1 MINWQ
6 QFGLRSNPYDTLPL
20 IEGGELAIDKAFVGR
35 SLELN
40 VLKDIFLSE
49 SRTCM
54 LILGSVGVGK
64 TSLANFH
71 KFLFKYVEKN
81 KPLFSFRRE
90 IEASKNILNK
100 RSFLT
105 EVIGS
110 TLREIKL
117 LDPDLVKKE
126 DLLKQLGKLVDITQ
140 SLDISAG
147 ISIAGFGGEIG
158 RSNTTEYPPVMSIA
172 ILENYFISLI
182 DFIKTHK
189 IAGKTFYGLIVHM
202 NNFDVVLSDPANKKD
217 TIKFFQ
223 EIRDILQT
231 KDVYYLFLGPKNFF
245 REIISVESR
254 IKSVFNLSPLVITPL
269 TKTDVIVA
277 FEERMKLL
285 KSPDVAN
292 YIAPFSNEVIF
303 KLYDFYKGDV
313 RSVMNGLKAILSQ
326 VSETIVEPLHIEE
339 AMFLLG
345 KEKWE
350 TIQRNDFTR
359 EQKEILKFMAIAD
372 EVVTTKDLVQKFNK
386 TPSNISGY
394 YLNPLK
400 EAGVVEVKRQEGK
413 IKYWG
418 LTKEYAP
425 ITFILKAKKTIEQK
439 TKEDIRQLSLF
450 SKGVENK

>member
-1 MINWQ
+1 M
-6 QFGLRSNPYDTLPL
+6 
-20 IEGGELAIDKAFVGR
+20 
-35 SLELN
+35 
-40 VLKDIFLSE
+40 
-49 SRTCM
+49 
-54 LILGSVGVGK
+54 
-64 TSLANFH
+64 
-71 KFLFKYVEKN
+71 
-81 KPLFSFRRE
+81 
-90 IEASKNILNK
+90 NK

-126 DLLKQLGKLVDITQ
+126 DLLKQLGRLVDITQ

-147 ISIAGFGGEIG
+147 ISIAGFGGDIG
-158 RSNTTEYPPVMSIA
+158 RSTTTEYPPVISIA
-172 ILENYFISLI
+172 MLENYFINLI
-182 DFIKTHK
+182 NFIKTHK
-189 IAGKTFYGLIVHM
+189 IAGKIFHGLIVHM

-217 TIKFFQ
+217 TIRFFQ

-245 REIISVESR
+245 REIISVEAR
-254 IKSVFNLSPLVITPL
+254 IKSVFNLNPLVVMPL
-269 TKTDVIVA
+269 TKTDVIIA

-303 KLYDFYKGDV
+303 KLYDFYQGDV
-313 RSVMNGLKAILSQ
+313 RSVMNGLKEILSQ
-326 VSETIVEPLHIEE
+326 VSETIVEPLQIEE

-350 TIQRNDFTR
+350 VIQRNDLTK
-359 EQKEILKFMAIAD
+359 EQKEILRYMAIANED
-372 EVVTTKDLVQKFNK
+372 VAIKDLVQKFNK

-400 EAGVVEVKRQEGK
+400 EAGIIEMKRQEGK

-418 LTKEYAP
+418 LTNEYAP
-425 ITFILKAKKTIEQK
+425 ITFILKAKETIEQK
-439 TKEDIRQLSLF
+439 TKEDISQLNLF
-450 SKGVENK
+450 SKRFENEE